1 MAVGGHD
8 PPTCDGPHIMTSRAY
23 HESGRD
29 PRPRDEDEDW
39 YDDGYDERPRRGVLS
54 RLFGFLKLAV
64 FLTPL
69 GIFLYGYV
77 VADCRSGGGTGL
89 GQIVQAGVCA
99 RGRIVDGAASLG
111 DGLRLI
117 RRAID

>member
-1 MAVGGHD
+1 
-8 PPTCDGPHIMTSRAY
+8 MTSHAH
-23 HESGRD
+23 HEFGR
-29 PRPRDEDEDW
+29 PPHPQVEDEDW
-39 YDDGYDERPRRGVLS
+39 YDDGYDARPRRGVFS
-54 RLFGFLKLAV
+54 RLFGLLKLAV

-69 GIFLYGYV
+69 GIFLYGYF

-99 RGRIVDGAASLG
+99 RGQIVDSAGSLG

-117 RRAID
+117 RRVIE